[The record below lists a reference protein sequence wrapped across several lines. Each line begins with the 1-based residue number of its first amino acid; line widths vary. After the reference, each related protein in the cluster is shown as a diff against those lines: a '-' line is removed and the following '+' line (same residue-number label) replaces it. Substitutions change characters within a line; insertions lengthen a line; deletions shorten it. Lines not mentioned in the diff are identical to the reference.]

1 MVLEPSSFIV
11 VVRATCPVYPPYLF
25 EFHQSP
31 MLDSSYAVSPSS
43 ETAFAKDLLAAL
55 AQTPRSIA
63 PKYFY
68 DHEGSR
74 LFDQICDLPEYYPTR
89 TELAILQDCAP
100 EIAAQMGP
108 NAELVEFGA
117 GSLTKV
123 RLLLDAMQSPSRYVP
138 IDISGEHLALAA
150 HALKADYPQLDVV
163 PVVADYTQAFSLPH
177 PAAGSGQRVGFFPG
191 STVGNFTPA
200 EAVEFFRMTA
210 KVLKGGALLVGADL
224 IKDPGVLHAAYSDA
238 QGVTAAFNLNLLA
251 RANRELGA
259 NFDLPMWAHSAFYN
273 APLQRIEMHLMSCTR
288 QTVQIQGQTF
298 SFEEGETL
306 HTENSYKFTIDSLR
320 ALAVWGGFTPG
331 PVWTDAE
338 KRFSLHWL
346 HAPK

>member
-1 MVLEPSSFIV
+1 MSDSLHAVPSI
-11 VVRATCPVYPPYLF
+11 AETAP
-25 EFHQSP
+25 
-31 MLDSSYAVSPSS
+31 

-68 DHEGSR
+68 DQEGSR
-74 LFDQICDLPEYYPTR
+74 LFDQICELPEYYPTR
-89 TELAILQDCAP
+89 TELAILQDRAS
-100 EIAAQMGP
+100 EIAVQMGA

-123 RLLLDAMQSPSRYVP
+123 RLLLDAMQTPSRYVP
-138 IDISGEHLALAA
+138 IDISGEHLAAA
-150 HALKADYPQLDVV
+150 ARALKADYPLLDVV
-163 PVVADYTQAFSLPH
+163 PVVADYTQTFTLPH
-177 PAAGSGQRVGFFPG
+177 SAPGSGQRVGFFPG

-200 EAVEFFRMTA
+200 EAVDFFRMA
-210 KVLKGGALLVGADL
+210 ANVLRGGALLVGADL

-251 RANRELGA
+251 RANHELGA
-259 NFDLPMWAHSAFYN
+259 DFDLAQWAHSAFYN
-273 APLQRIEMHLMSCTR
+273 APLQRIEMHLMSCVR
-288 QTVQIQGQTF
+288 QSVRVQGQVF

-306 HTENSYKFTIDSLR
+306 HTENSYKFTVASLR
-320 ALAVWGGFTPG
+320 ALAVAGGFTPG

-346 HAPK
+346 QAPK